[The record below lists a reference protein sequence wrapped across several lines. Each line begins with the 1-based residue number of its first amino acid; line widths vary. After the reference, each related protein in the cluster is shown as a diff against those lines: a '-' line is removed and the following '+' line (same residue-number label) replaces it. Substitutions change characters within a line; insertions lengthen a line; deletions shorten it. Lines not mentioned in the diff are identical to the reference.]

1 MSHNFRLIAGGVVN
15 HAHIP
20 LKTCASPMISPR
32 EFKDSMASLAFTVA
46 VATAAHAGE
55 RIGRTITSFMPLST
69 EPPLLMISIDAS
81 SRMVDLIAAS
91 RRFSVAALARGQ
103 EEIAD
108 AFAGKAI
115 HPDRFSIGDWD
126 TWPSGS
132 PRLADALLSMDCE
145 LVGSIDAADHILFV
159 GGIIEAVKNPLSK
172 ALLWSER
179 AYTGT
184 DQGYPTIPSR

>member
-1 MSHNFRLIAGGVVN
+1 MSHNLRLIDGGVVN
-15 HAHIP
+15 HAHVP
-20 LKTCASPMISPR
+20 LKACASPMISLR
-32 EFKDSMASLAFTVA
+32 EFKDSMAILAFTVA

-55 RIGRTITSFMPLST
+55 RIGRTITSFMPLSA
-69 EPPLLMISIDAS
+69 EPPLLIISIDAS

-103 EEIAD
+103 AEIAD
-108 AFAGKAI
+108 AFAGKAN

-159 GGIIEAVKNPLSK
+159 GGIIEAAKNPLSK

-184 DQGYPTIPSR
+184 DQGYPTTPSR

>member
-1 MSHNFRLIAGGVVN
+1 VNSRVRWAG
-15 HAHIP
+15 
-20 LKTCASPMISPR
+20 
-32 EFKDSMASLAFTVA
+32 LAFAVA

-55 RIGRTITSFMPLST
+55 QVGRTITSFMPLSA

-81 SRMVDLIAAS
+81 SRMVDLIAVS
-91 RRFSVAALARGQ
+91 RRFSVAALAKGQ

-108 AFAGKAI
+108 AFAGKAN

-126 TWPSGS
+126 TWPSAS
-132 PRLADALLSMDCE
+132 PRLADGQVSMDCE
-145 LVGSIDAADHILFV
+145 LVGSIDVADHILFP

-179 AYTGT
+179 AYSA
-184 DQGYPTIPSR
+184 PPSR

>member
-1 MSHNFRLIAGGVVN
+1 MSHNLRLIDGGVVN
-15 HAHIP
+15 HAHVP
-20 LKTCASPMISPR
+20 LKACASPMISPR
-32 EFKDSMASLAFTVA
+32 EFKDSMAGLTFTVA
-46 VATAAHAGE
+46 VAAACHAGE
-55 RIGRTITSFMPLST
+55 RVGRTITSFMPLSA

-108 AFAGKAI
+108 VFAGKGN

-126 TWPSGS
+126 AWPSGS

-159 GGIIEAVKNPLSK
+159 GAITEAMSDRLRK

-184 DQGYPTIPSR
+184 DQRHSL

>member
-1 MSHNFRLIAGGVVN
+1 
-15 HAHIP
+15 
-20 LKTCASPMISPR
+20 
-32 EFKDSMASLAFTVA
+32 
-46 VATAAHAGE
+46 
-55 RIGRTITSFMPLST
+55 MPLSA

-91 RRFSVAALARGQ
+91 RRFSVAALAKGQ

-132 PRLADALLSMDCE
+132 PKLADALLSMDCE
-145 LVGSIDAADHILFV
+145 LVGSIDAADHILFL
-159 GGIIEAVKNPLSK
+159 GGIIEAVKI
-172 ALLWSER
+172 R
-179 AYTGT
+179 
-184 DQGYPTIPSR
+184 